1 MAHSHAGEERAEV
14 TTTGSPTDAEARAQG
29 RDALEA
35 HGVTERGAMAL
46 LDRDDSLLVVVD
58 AQPGFLAAEAEAA
71 VERMA
76 WLVAVAERL
85 GVPVIVTE
93 EEPERNG
100 PTDTRVADRLPA
112 GTPLFRKPTF
122 GLAAT
127 PEILAAVRAT
137 GRDTVVIVGCETD
150 VCVAQSAIGL
160 QEAGLRC
167 VVVEDATFS
176 PGDMHERGLARVR
189 SEDVALNHTKGV
201 TYEWLR
207 TVEDAHAVLGD
218 PSLPSPSFRL

>member
-1 MAHSHAGEERAEV
+1 
-14 TTTGSPTDAEARAQG
+14 
-29 RDALEA
+29 
-35 HGVTERGAMAL
+35 MAL
-46 LDRDDSLLVVVD
+46 LDRDDSVLVVVD
-58 AQPGFLAAEAEAA
+58 AQPGFLPVGSEAA

-76 WLVAVAERL
+76 WLVALAVRL
-85 GVPVIVTE
+85 EVPVIVTE

-100 PTDTRVADRLPA
+100 VTDTRVAGRLRA
-112 GTPLFRKPTF
+112 ETPVLRKPTF

-127 PEILAAVRAT
+127 PEILTAVRVIE
-137 GRDTVVIVGCETD
+137 RDTVVIVGCETD

-160 QEAGLRC
+160 QDAGFRC

-176 PGDMHERGLARVR
+176 PGDMQERGLARVR

-207 TVEDAHAVLGD
+207 TVAEAHAVLGD
-218 PSLPSPSFRL
+218 PSLPSPPFRL